1 MQKLSQINHPAIKSR
16 LSRKAGRKNLR
27 HIYLRN
33 LFQKQPRQDNRV
45 LSAQE
50 KQARRIVDFIKRHA
64 PTSVICA
71 SILGCLTGTAFAVNV
86 AELVAPISDLRE
98 SIFGGWMWVPKIG
111 AAVGGCVLAVY
122 NQSIMPFAT
131 GAGVCLG
138 IHFYDLY
145 LKADGALI

>member
-1 MQKLSQINHPAIKSR
+1 MQHPTKINRQPIKGR
-16 LSRKAGRKNLR
+16 LSRKGGGKNLA
-27 HIYLRN
+27 HAYLRRP
-33 LFQKQPRQDNRV
+33 LQKQLPYVRKF
-45 LSAQE
+45 LSAEE
-50 KQARRIVDFIKRHA
+50 KQAKRIVDIIKQSA
-64 PTSVICA
+64 PTITVCTG
-71 SILGCLTGTAFAVNV
+71 ILWCLTGTAFAVNV
-86 AELVAPISDLRE
+86 AELVAPIADLRE

>member
-1 MQKLSQINHPAIKSR
+1 MQQPIKMTHQATKSR
-16 LSRKAGRKNLR
+16 LFRKRRRKNLA
-27 HIYLRN
+27 HAYLGYS
-33 LFQKQPRQDNRV
+33 FQKHPPYGKKT

-50 KQARRIVDFIKRHA
+50 KQARRIVSLIKQNA
-64 PTSVICA
+64 PTIAVCA
-71 SILGCLTGTAFAVNV
+71 GILWCLAGTAFAVTV
-86 AELVAPISDLRE
+86 PDLAVPIADLRD

-138 IHFYDLY
+138 IHFYDVY